1 MDWQD
6 VGDVVLCQKLPI
18 SCICGSQRKS
28 RNCKYSFHPITNHL
42 VCILTYIKH
51 FLPNNKPPLQMSP
64 KQMWLYGLKVLLL
77 FWTERKTGKPVFLK
91 QSNSLAQKQET
102 VIVLIKFC
110 SLKGSQMFSTLDR
123 CVCTLFSQA
132 LQVLQE
138 ADDATYTRPRWV
150 CTEPPCQ
157 PNEFK

>member
-1 MDWQD
+1 M
-6 VGDVVLCQKLPI
+6 
-18 SCICGSQRKS
+18 
-28 RNCKYSFHPITNHL
+28 F
-42 VCILTYIKH
+42 
-51 FLPNNKPPLQMSP
+51 P

-123 CVCTLFSQA
+123 CVLSSFFSSFA
-132 LQVLQE
+132 SLQE
-138 ADDATYTRPRWV
+138 ADGTNTIPR
-150 CTEPPCQ
+150 
-157 PNEFK
+157 